1 MNGFTM
7 GVGAGFGIHSHIR
20 VATEK
25 SIFSM
30 PECKVGIVPDG
41 GCGYYFTKMPKNF
54 GLYLGMSGE
63 QIDGIKMCHLGIADF
78 LIESNKIPEIEHEME

>member
-7 GVGAGFGIHSHIR
+7 GVGAGFGIHSQIR

-41 GCGYYFTKMPKNF
+41 GCGYYFTKMP
-54 GLYLGMSGE
+54 
-63 QIDGIKMCHLGIADF
+63 
-78 LIESNKIPEIEHEME
+78 

>member
-63 QIDGIKMCHLGIADF
+63 
-78 LIESNKIPEIEHEME
+78 